1 MAAFNFEDA
10 LKQLQS
16 GKPLTGSDG
25 VLTPLIKQLTEAALQ
40 AELDQHLAQQRQLD
54 EPSAVNRK
62 NGYTR
67 KTMKTSSGRF
77 ELDTPRDRE
86 GTFEPQ
92 LIKKHQTHLTD
103 EIDRKILGLFAIGMS
118 YQDISQ
124 HIKEMYALDVSNA
137 TISGVTDKLIPEL
150 KQWQSR
156 PLDAIYPIVWLD
168 AIHYKVRNQDTG
180 LYRNQ
185 AVYTILAVNT
195 EGHKELIG
203 LYLSESEGAAYWLNV
218 LTDLNNRGVQDIL
231 IACVDG
237 LKGFPEAIAAVFP
250 DTEVQHCVIH
260 QIRHSLRYVGSKH
273 HKEFMADLK
282 PVYRAATLTLAE
294 TALDE
299 LAAKWGDQYPLVIK
313 SWRNNWPTLSAYF
326 KYPADIRKAI
336 YTTNAVETVHRQFR
350 KLTKT
355 KGGFSSENALLKL
368 LYAGIMQ
375 ASSRWTMPI
384 ANWGKTI
391 SQLSIYFEGRLDGT
405 MLI

>member
-1 MAAFNFEDA
+1 MATFNFDDA

-16 GKPLTGSDG
+16 GKPLTGLDG
-25 VLTPLIKQLTEAALQ
+25 ILTPLIKQLTEAALQ
-40 AELDQHLAQQRQLD
+40 AELDQHLAQQRQSD
-54 EPSAVNRK
+54 ESSTTNRK

-67 KTMKTSSGRF
+67 KTIKAPSGNF

-86 GTFEPQ
+86 GSFEPQ
-92 LIKKHQTHLTD
+92 LVKKHQTRLTD

-124 HIKEMYALDVSNA
+124 HIHEMYGIDVSNA
-137 TISGVTDKLIPEL
+137 TISGITDKVIPEL
-150 KQWQSR
+150 RQWQSR

-168 AIHYKVRNQDTG
+168 AIHYKVRNKDTG

-260 QIRHSLRYVGSKH
+260 QIRNSLRYVGSKH
-273 HKEFMADLK
+273 HKAFMADLK
-282 PVYRAATLTLAE
+282 PVYRAATLALAE
-294 TALDE
+294 AALDE
-299 LAAKWGDQYPLVIK
+299 LEVKWGDQYPLVIK

-336 YTTNAVETVHRQFR
+336 YTTNAVEAVHRQFR

-375 ASSRWTMPI
+375 ASSRWTMRI

-391 SQLSIYFEGRLDGT
+391 S
-405 MLI
+405 